1 MITLDKDWLIAAGK
15 RAIKTMAQTALSMIT
30 IGMTVGEVDWKTA
43 ASVSVVAGV
52 YSLLT
57 SLKGLPET
65 PTDGKLLI
73 DTSWEEKDLYRF
85 EIDRDIFSF
94 RDQEKI
100 VLKVV
105 PNATLP
111 RDSHS
116 L

>member
-1 MITLDKDWLIAAGK
+1 MTKLDVDWVRAAAK
-15 RAIKTMAQTALSMIT
+15 RAIKTMAQTALSMMT
-30 IGMTVGEVDWKTA
+30 IGMATTDIDWKHVL
-43 ASVSVVAGV
+43 SVSVVAGV

-85 EIDRDIFSF
+85 EIDRDVFSF
-94 RDQEKI
+94 RDQETI
-100 VLKVV
+100 VLKVQ
-105 PNATLP
+105 PNAILP